1 MLQLKWF
8 LLAFVLTTAV
18 TQGIVAYVHQVPT
31 AVPQNRAS
39 ARPSQVPVSRGA
51 SRETW
56 EYRVEEYPADYPK
69 TKGLQGWLN
78 ERGAQGW
85 EVCSGSVYLSR
96 FGFKRRNYRF

>member
-18 TQGIVAYVHQVPT
+18 TQVVLIYTRQAPS
-31 AVPQNRAS
+31 APNRAS

-56 EYRVEEYPADYPK
+56 EYRVEDYPADYPK
-69 TKGLQGWLN
+69 AKGLQGWLN

-85 EVCSGSVYLSR
+85 EVCSGSMYLSR